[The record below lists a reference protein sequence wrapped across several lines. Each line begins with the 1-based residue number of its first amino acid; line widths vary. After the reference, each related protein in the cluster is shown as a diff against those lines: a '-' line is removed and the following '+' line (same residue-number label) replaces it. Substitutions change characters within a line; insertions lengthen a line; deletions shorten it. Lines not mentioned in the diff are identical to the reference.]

1 MITHLSGNVY
11 ELSPSSV
18 VIDCNGVGYFATIS
32 LQTYTALQ
40 NQSKVHLYIQEI
52 VREDAYLLYG
62 FSTKAERELFNLLIS
77 VNGLGPASAIM
88 MLSSMSSSEI
98 ASAIS
103 NGNNLAL
110 QKIKGI
116 GAKTA
121 QRIILDLRD
130 KIIHLDYS
138 DSLEKVSG
146 NKTKIEALNA
156 LEVLGISKKIS
167 EKLMDKILDS
177 NPDIDLEDLIKQT
190 LKNL

>member
-77 VNGLGPASAIM
+77 VNGLGPVSAIM

>member
-138 DSLEKVSG
+138 DNLEKVSG